1 MLGKMKET
9 QAGYGERWNELC
21 DQALEEDD
29 PSRLSE
35 LIQEINHVIAQKQR
49 GFNKSRIWCA

>member
-1 MLGKMKET
+1 MKET

-35 LIQEINHVIAQKQR
+35 LIQEINHVIEQKQR